1 MKIQRYNEHAL
12 YMSMSEYFIDSLDSS
27 IITESD
33 GSSNYKAVEKKV
45 ISDLKLNM
53 SVVGTFGAGI
63 SAMYPIV
70 QGLVN
75 NMEINID
82 LTPEKVVLLT
92 IVAFTIIYLE
102 EKKSKMDP
110 KKEAILTKDSKSML
124 EELRMAG
131 IGNGIVKKLI
141 EGYKSIKNIFSL
153 IGKHTGAIIG
163 GFIDMF
169 AYASLAIPILNGV
182 AAIVGKY
189 DLTLDSLPGNFLGLA
204 TGVGTLIAKHGITD
218 ILNRLKGKLSFNS
231 KKVIAEIETPVIK
244 KFGDADIEQDGNL
257 IKEDQ

>member
-1 MKIQRYNEHAL
+1 MKIQRYNEHTL
-12 YMSMSEYFIDSLDSS
+12 YLSMSECFINSLDS

-33 GSSNYKAVEKKV
+33 DTSNYKDIEKKV
-45 ISDLKLNM
+45 IKDLKLNA

-92 IVAFTIIYLE
+92 IAAFTIIYLE

-110 KKEAILTKDSKSML
+110 KKVEDLTKDSKSML
-124 EELRMAG
+124 EELKMAG

-141 EGYKSIKNIFSL
+141 EGCKSIKNIFTL
-153 IGKHTGAIIG
+153 IGKHMGAIVG

-182 AAIVGKY
+182 AAVVGKY

-218 ILNRLKGKLSFNS
+218 ILNRIKGKLPFN
-231 KKVIAEIETPVIK
+231 KNKVIDEIETPVIK

-257 IKEDQ
+257 IKEQ